1 MIYVLPSWWCWWN
14 INKRGLMVYLLS
26 FQSITVVIPER
37 FMFYVL
43 IIVYTFRALLMTG
56 FMFYGLSFDSNT
68 TCRVK
73 ERGSTIYKVFMFYTL
88 IFLNTCWGPGFMI
101 YVLQF
106 WWYLLVDF
114 DLQKSTISWHV
125 GGLCFIFTRLFEQ
138 DTVRIYVLYFTYK
151 IFVRWL
157 TALCK
162 LHGLCFKWKYELW
175 LQG

>member
-1 MIYVLPSWWCWWN
+1 MYSPLEHCWWQV
-14 INKRGLMVYLLS
+14 LCFMVYLLI
-26 FQSITVVIPER
+26 SILHVE
-37 FMFYVL
+37 F
-43 IIVYTFRALLMTG
+43 
-56 FMFYGLSFDSNT
+56 
-68 TCRVK
+68 K
-73 ERGSTIYKVFMFYTL
+73 ERGSTIYKEFMIYTL
-88 IFLNTCWGPGFMI
+88 IFLNTCRGPGFMI

>member
-1 MIYVLPSWWCWWN
+1 MYTPLEHCWWQV
-14 INKRGLMVYLLS
+14 LCFMVYLLIAILHVE
-26 FQSITVVIPER
+26 F
-37 FMFYVL
+37 
-43 IIVYTFRALLMTG
+43 
-56 FMFYGLSFDSNT
+56 
-68 TCRVK
+68 K

-138 DTVRIYVLYFTYK
+138 DTVRIYVLYFIYK

-162 LHGLCFKWKYELW
+162 LHGLCFEWRYELW